1 MASDH
6 GADFHYVQQA
16 EDGSA
21 AGASST
27 PAPRITL
34 ISSCSYCRGA
44 LDRQDAVY
52 CAACMAPHHKD
63 CFGEHGKCCVLA
75 CKETRGVSLTSPAG
89 VPPPATPQA
98 ATSAQPL
105 PPLAGGT
112 QLQQALAALRETRGH
127 AALNIQQTRLAFDV
141 TRAASESG
149 TMNVK
154 KFKKQA

>member
-27 PAPRITL
+27 PAARAL
-34 ISSCSYCRGA
+34 SACSYCRGL
-44 LDRQDAVY
+44 LDKQAAAY
-52 CAACMAPHHKD
+52 CAAC
-63 CFGEHGKCCVLA
+63 FSTNGKCRAL
-75 CKETRGVSLTSPAG
+75 CKEEPA
-89 VPPPATPQA
+89 PLAPQSDAPLPATAAKPQ
-98 ATSAQPL
+98 QVD
-105 PPLAGGT
+105 T